1 MGSSTR
7 SALLVAVL
15 AGASGCVTGHLLDA
29 ARRWETS
36 ADVEA
41 ASLDGDRL
49 ALRYRA
55 TVTDDNGEPIG
66 ERRRSIVLRIAS
78 LQRDGATLAVEDL
91 PSDGALPGRSIPVVR
106 ASDGTAAPALA
117 VTSLGEGRPA
127 RLDLRDGRVPGASL
141 YTNALARSST
151 ATWAYPLLPFT
162 AVVDVVS
169 GPVLLF
175 FMPAVLVIGD

>member
-7 SALLVAVL
+7 RALLVAVL

-66 ERRRSIVLRIAS
+66 ERRRSIVLRIAC
-78 LQRDGATLAVEDL
+78 QRDGATLAVRTCERRR
-91 PSDGALPGRSIPVVR
+91 PAGRSSRR
-106 ASDGTAAPALA
+106 ARERWAAHRRSPS
-117 VTSLGEGRPA
+117 SLGAGRPA

-162 AVVDVVS
+162 GVVDVVS
-169 GPVLLF
+169 APVLLF
-175 FMPAVLVIGD
+175 FMPAVLVIGE